1 LDDQDDYDVEI
12 MADDW
17 MEHVGQMPETKA
29 NLWTVWPNAPSEVI
43 EELWQRL
50 SELHGIAGFLQKI
63 PHQNTSNAMD
73 LSNLKPG
80 YRPIPGKPYELTKE
94 LGQGGFGAVWKGK
107 NEKLGR
113 FFVFKFC
120 NEPLNPTK
128 LISLHNELRLVSKLN
143 HPEIVQLHDEYLE
156 LKAPYLPCLIYD
168 FVEGVDLHT
177 VLAERKKQERSLSV
191 EEATGLILKIA
202 EIIAY
207 VHSHPEKIV
216 HRDLK
221 PANILVTNPHELA
234 LLSAIGGHADLRL
247 ARLKVMDFGIGA
259 RSSHGRDSASR
270 MNSYGIAFDGFRS
283 EGYASPQQERG
294 EPATECDDVYAL
306 GAMWQQFLMG
316 HVPRGTGWNRTLQK
330 KQMTEKQIQVVE
342 ACMEDD
348 CDHRIPN
355 AKAMAEKIRSTMPNA
370 ALTDSFEES
379 FRKACLAV
387 DEDTEVQIK
396 DLTVDSAA
404 LLAANWEHPT
414 LSFPK
419 LESLSIEAAE
429 KLASGSFQFLY
440 LNRLNELTPEV
451 AGSLSRWKGDDLEL
465 NGIKELSRQSAEKLA
480 GWSGSHLSL
489 NGLDSLDWQTAEK
502 LTAWK
507 GQSLSLDQLKV
518 ISSQTAESLANWKGS
533 CLYLK
538 GLKELPCATA
548 EQIAKWRG
556 KWLYLDGISTISDE
570 AAEKLAGWSG
580 FRLYL
585 SNLRSLSP
593 VIAQKLAAWQGEFLY
608 LDGLESICHEA
619 FSNLVEFRG
628 RPTRFRV
635 NLFAEEERLPQLFN
649 AVRGGNLGLAR
660 LLLKEGMKSPI
671 GIQAGQDLLFLAVKE
686 DGQDIV
692 ELLIKGI
699 NGFRADLSVA
709 LTDTGDTPLHVAAKS
724 GHHKVVAVLL
734 NAGAKPKL
742 RNKEGKTAL
751 QCAMDSGS
759 METVRLLVPKD
770 L

>member
-1 LDDQDDYDVEI
+1 MVHQTLCLAHTRTSSLDDQDDYDVEI

-221 PANILVTNPHELA
+221 PANILVTNPHDLA

-283 EGYASPQQERG
+283 EGYASPQQEHG

-387 DEDTEVQIK
+387 EEDMEIPVK
-396 DLTVDSAA
+396 HLTVGGAA
-404 LLAANWEHPT
+404 ALAANWERRT
-414 LSFPK
+414 LLLPK
-419 LESLSIEAAE
+419 LEFLSIEAAG
-429 KLASGSFQFLY
+429 KLATWKGDECPTLQ
-440 LNRLNELTPEV
+440 LNGLTSLSPETAGELAKWEGAELTLNGLTSLTPET
-451 AGSLSRWKGDDLEL
+451 
-465 NGIKELSRQSAEKLA
+465 AEKLA
-480 GWSGSHLSL
+480 TWKGWCLSL
-489 NGLDSLDWQTAEK
+489 NGLTSLSPETAEK
-502 LTAWK
+502 LADWT
-507 GQSLSLDQLKV
+507 GESLILIGLESLSPE
-518 ISSQTAESLANWKGS
+518 T
-533 CLYLK
+533 
-538 GLKELPCATA
+538 
-548 EQIAKWRG
+548 
-556 KWLYLDGISTISDE
+556 
-570 AAEKLAGWSG
+570 AEKLADWTGK
-580 FRLYL
+580 RLIL
-585 SNLRSLSP
+585 NGLTSLSP
-593 VIAQKLAAWQGEFLY
+593 ETAEKLATWKGVVLK
-608 LDGLESICHEA
+608 LNGLTSLSPETAGKLAMWKGLSL
-619 FSNLVEFRG
+619 NL
-628 RPTRFRV
+628 
-635 NLFAEEERLPQLFN
+635 N
-649 AVRGGNLGLAR
+649 GLASISR
-660 LLLKEGMKSPI
+660 QNAEALFWQAAQNGGWALAKELLPKFVTVDFLKVSGSKV
-671 GIQAGQDLLFLAVKE
+671 LFMAVKAGR
-686 DGQDIV
+686 DDVIK
-692 ELLIKGI
+692 LIAHRIEGY
-699 NGFRADLSVA
+699 RPDLTITLA
-709 LTDTGDTPLHVAAKS
+709 ETGDTPLHLAAKL
-724 GHHKVVAVLL
+724 GHHKVVEYLL
-734 NAGAKPKL
+734 DAGAKPQGK
-742 RNKEGKTAL
+742 NKEGKTVL

-770 L
+770 T

>member
-1 LDDQDDYDVEI
+1 
-12 MADDW
+12 
-17 MEHVGQMPETKA
+17 
-29 NLWTVWPNAPSEVI
+29 
-43 EELWQRL
+43 
-50 SELHGIAGFLQKI
+50 
-63 PHQNTSNAMD
+63 MD

-80 YRPIPGKPYELTKE
+80 YRPIPGKPYELTEE

-156 LKAPYLPCLIYD
+156 LKPPYLPCLIYD

-177 VLAERKKQERSLSV
+177 VLAERKMQERSLSV

-221 PANILVTNPHELA
+221 PANILVTNPHDLA

-283 EGYASPQQERG
+283 EGYASPQQEHG

-387 DEDTEVQIK
+387 DEDTEIQIRH
-396 DLTVDSAA
+396 LNVDSAA
-404 LLAANWEHPT
+404 LLAANWKHDK
-414 LSFPK
+414 LSLPK
-419 LESLSIEAAE
+419 LEFLSIEAAG
-429 KLASGSFQFLY
+429 KLATW
-440 LNRLNELTPEV
+440 E
-451 AGSLSRWKGDDLEL
+451 GDTLEL
-465 NGIKELSRQSAEKLA
+465 NGLTGLSPETAGALAKWEGGELILNGLTSLTPETAEKLA
-480 GWSGSHLSL
+480 TWEGASLYL
-489 NGLDSLDWQTAEK
+489 NGLTSLSPETAEK
-502 LTAWK
+502 LATWK
-507 GQSLSLDQLKV
+507 GFDKEQ
-518 ISSQTAESLANWKGS
+518 ESY
-533 CLYLK
+533 LYLK
-538 GLKELPCATA
+538 GL
-548 EQIAKWRG
+548 
-556 KWLYLDGISTISDE
+556 TILSPN
-570 AAEKLAGWSG
+570 AAEKLATWKGW
-580 FRLYL
+580 YL
-585 SNLRSLSP
+585 H
-593 VIAQKLAAWQGEFLY
+593 
-608 LDGLESICHEA
+608 LDGLTSLTPETAEPFVMWRGYKIGLKGIEKFSRQTAEA
-619 FSNLVEFRG
+619 
-628 RPTRFRV
+628 
-635 NLFAEEERLPQLFN
+635 LFWKAAE
-649 AVRGGNLGLAR
+649 AGGWALAQE
-660 LLLKEGMKSPI
+660 LLTELLKVDFARVSGNKV
-671 GIQAGQDLLFLAVKE
+671 LFMAVKADRGDVIYCLRRE
-686 DGQDIV
+686 
-692 ELLIKGI
+692 IKGYSP
-699 NGFRADLSVA
+699 NLSITLA
-709 LTDTGDTPLHVAAKS
+709 ETGDTPLHLAAKL
-724 GHHKVVAVLL
+724 GHHNVVEYLL
-734 NAGAKPKL
+734 DAGAKPQGK
-742 RNKEGKTAL
+742 NKEGKTAL

-770 L
+770 T